1 MYYLCL
7 IVRRGGGGFGGSRRG
22 GRGRGRGRGGGGG
35 GGRQKPTVTA
45 EDLDAELDAYHDE
58 VGMECFNFTFSYL
71 VYI

>member
-22 GRGRGRGRGGGGG
+22 GRGRGRGRGGGG